1 MKIIKQNIINKIV
14 LFFFITITLGFSNI
28 NITELNKG
36 IEELDFDT
44 EKVLITVVG
53 NNDYFFSN
61 SR

>member
-1 MKIIKQNIINKIV
+1 M
-14 LFFFITITLGFSNI
+14 LFFLITITLGFSNI
-28 NITELNKG
+28 NITELNKE

-53 NNDYFFSN
+53 NNDYFFRN